1 MQIDL
6 RLIEAFALVMRNGSL
21 TRAEEVSGISKATLS
36 RQIMSLE
43 QTLGATLMT
52 RRARGVVPTE
62 PGRVFFAHCEEMLAD
77 LAGRIETARVQMQE
91 LDSGVTGTLNIL
103 ADSVF
108 STAFVCHV
116 TRLFRERYP
125 NVECRMD
132 IAWGGNLPDVSDMD
146 CYVCAEPPDLPNVVA
161 KLLGRISHGLYAS
174 PAYLQRRG
182 IPVTPLDISRH
193 DSIIL
198 GESQGA
204 SEKTMLHS
212 DRHSQPYVP
221 KCSVAT
227 NDYWVMKSFCLDGT
241 GIALL
246 PDFFARPEVTRR
258 TLVPVLPNWK
268 PERTRIYCAY
278 QQQRYKTRKLKDF
291 VDLMTTSVRHMDS
304 YNQYVGFP
312 SVLRT
317 S

>member
-62 PGRVFFAHCEEMLAD
+62 AGRVFFAHCEEMLAD
-77 LAGRIETARVQMQE
+77 LAGRIETAKVQMQE
-91 LDSGVTGTLNIL
+91 LDSGIKGRLNIL
-103 ADSVF
+103 TDSVF
-108 STAFVCHV
+108 STTFVCHV

-125 NVECRMD
+125 NVECRLD
-132 IAWGGNLPDVSDMD
+132 IARVGDLPNVTDVD
-146 CYVCAEPPDLPNVVA
+146 CYVCSNPPNLPNVVA
-161 KLLGRISHGLYAS
+161 KLVGSISYGLYAS

-182 IPVTPLDISRH
+182 IPVTPLDIARH
-193 DSIIL
+193 DSIIF
-198 GESQGA
+198 SQAEAA
-204 SEKTMLHS
+204 SDKMLLHS
-212 DRHSQPYVP
+212 ERHSQPYLP
-221 KCSVAT
+221 KCSMAT
-227 NDYWVMKSFCLDGT
+227 NEYWVMKSFCLDGT

-246 PDFFARPEVTRR
+246 PDFFASPEVRQR

-278 QQQRYKTRKLKDF
+278 QRQRYKARKLADF
-291 VDLMTTSVRHMDS
+291 VELMTSSVKHMDS
-304 YNQYVGFP
+304 FNQYVGSP
-312 SVLRT
+312 SVPHT